1 MNRATRVLLALTSLL
16 AAGAVAGCGEKEE
29 PALAGTDGA
38 AARAPSGQACTGEA
52 RDHAFDRARLLD
64 GGRILRVAYVD
75 SGSLPPCELR
85 VRNLARRV
93 RVTVRVPDPRAQ
105 TDDLHYWCAE
115 GRLPEAAAEG
125 VRLVSDPEARQR
137 IRGSEAQQLNRI
149 LRTGRSCIRVP
160 VEELG

>member
-115 GRLPEAAAEG
+115 GRLPEPVPKDA
-125 VRLVSDPEARQR
+125 RIISDPEARPR
-137 IRGSEAQQLNRI
+137 PRAFDARHLDRI
-149 LRTGRSCIRVP
+149 LRTGRRCIRVP
-160 VEELG
+160 VEWLG

>member
-1 MNRATRVLLALTSLL
+1 MNPAARVLLTVTSILATAAL
-16 AAGAVAGCGEKEE
+16 AGCGEKEE
-29 PALAGTDGA
+29 PAIARPSGSNGDTSPSRECQAGTK
-38 AARAPSGQACTGEA
+38 
-52 RDHAFDRARLLD
+52 DHAFDRARLVN
-64 GGRILRVAYVD
+64 GGRVLRVAYVD
-75 SGSLPPCELR
+75 SGSLQPCTLG
-85 VRNLARRV
+85 VRYGAGSI

-105 TDDLHYWCAE
+105 TNDLHYWCAE